1 MRAWVDIVG
10 YSPGET
16 SEFDH
21 SEMDE
26 FLLTPLE
33 N

>member
-10 YSPGET
+10 YSPGEL
-16 SEFDH
+16 DD
-21 SEMDE
+21 SEMDVE